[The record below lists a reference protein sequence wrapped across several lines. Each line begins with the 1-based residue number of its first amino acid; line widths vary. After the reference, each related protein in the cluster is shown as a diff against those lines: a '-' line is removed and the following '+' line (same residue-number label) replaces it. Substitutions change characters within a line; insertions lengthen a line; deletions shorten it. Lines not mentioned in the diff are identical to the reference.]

1 MFDELLAGGATSLLN
16 LIIHAIVMGI
26 VLKMLLGMS
35 RRESST
41 PQVLQYAVVIVT
53 VGCLLFAAH
62 FLEILLWAYA
72 YAAVGAAPSGTNLA
86 YFAFGNYTTL
96 GYGNVLPLDHW
107 RLLAPMTALN
117 GLMLIGWSTALIFVI
132 LRQAVP
138 ATEKR

>member
-72 YAAVGAAPSGTNLA
+72 YAAVGAAPSGTNLVISPSA
-86 YFAFGNYTTL
+86 TTRRS
-96 GYGNVLPLDHW
+96 DMATCC
-107 RLLAPMTALN
+107 RST
-117 GLMLIGWSTALIFVI
+117 IGVCLH
-132 LRQAVP
+132 R
-138 ATEKR
+138 

>member
-53 VGCLLFAAH
+53 VGCLLFVAH

-72 YAAVGAAPSGTNLA
+72 YAAVGAAPSGTNLV

>member
-1 MFDELLAGGATSLLN
+1 M
-16 LIIHAIVMGI
+16 
-26 VLKMLLGMS
+26 
-35 RRESST
+35 
-41 PQVLQYAVVIVT
+41 
-53 VGCLLFAAH
+53 
-62 FLEILLWAYA
+62 LWAYA
-72 YAAVGAAPSGTNLA
+72 YAAVGAAPSGTDLV

>member
-1 MFDELLAGGATSLLN
+1 MFDQLLAGGATSLLN
-16 LIIHAIVMGI
+16 LIIHAIVIGI
-26 VLKMLLGMS
+26 VLEMLLGMS
-35 RRESST
+35 RRDSPT
-41 PQVLQYAVVIVT
+41 PQVLQYIVA
-53 VGCLLFAAH
+53 VGCLLYAAH

-72 YAAVGAAPSGTNLA
+72 YAAGGAAPSGTDLV

-138 ATEKR
+138 AREKR

>member
-16 LIIHAIVMGI
+16 LIIHA
-26 VLKMLLGMS
+26 
-35 RRESST
+35 
-41 PQVLQYAVVIVT
+41 QYTVVIVA
-53 VGCLLFAAH
+53 VGCLLFAVH

-72 YAAVGAAPSGTNLA
+72 YAAVGAAPSGTDLV

-107 RLLAPMTALN
+107 RLLAQMTALN